1 MKMGLSVG
9 RIILQFAVLF
19 GVCCSLYSKCPRL
32 SSQIRARQCFLA
44 PTYDLPRAGVMLH
57 LSAKDD
63 ENPEEDDVDPE
74 DPYSEG
80 FENQKEWLKLF
91 PRKRDTPEMLREYPD
106 FASLE
111 PNDPLFLDMPWPTKA
126 GPEASA
132 FGKHMQWRRG
142 LSDGESKSYPFTIDH
157 NNYMNESCF

>member
-1 MKMGLSVG
+1 MEVCLSLRRIALQLLVIFGICYSLYTKCPRFSSTNRLLRSDVTPVG
-9 RIILQFAVLF
+9 RIRGVTAV
-19 GVCCSLYSKCPRL
+19 CS
-32 SSQIRARQCFLA
+32 
-44 PTYDLPRAGVMLH
+44 T
-57 LSAKDD
+57 KDD
-63 ENPEEDDVDPE
+63 RIGDVESDIDPE

-80 FENQKEWLKLF
+80 FENQKEWLDLF
-91 PRKRDTPEMLREYPD
+91 PRNRGAPEMLREYPD

-142 LSDGESKSYPFTIDH
+142 LSDGESK
-157 NNYMNESCF
+157 

>member
-1 MKMGLSVG
+1 
-9 RIILQFAVLF
+9 
-19 GVCCSLYSKCPRL
+19 
-32 SSQIRARQCFLA
+32 
-44 PTYDLPRAGVMLH
+44 MLH

-142 LSDGESKSYPFTIDH
+142 LSDGESK
-157 NNYMNESCF
+157 